1 MNNAIRATFEDLIA
15 LLYPNLCLAC
25 SENLP
30 TRNEVICL
38 RCQLEL
44 PRTNFHLDRENP
56 FTERFWGRI
65 PLESGVS
72 LYHFVKG
79 GRVQEL
85 LHRLKYEGKREIG
98 MKLGE
103 WYGRQLKDTPF
114 FQNIDVIIPVPLHPR
129 KERLRGYNQS
139 AMFAQGLAE
148 AMDKI
153 WLKDV
158 LIRTVFTETQTQK
171 SRAER
176 LENVKE
182 VFAVQKPEKI
192 KSKHILLVDD
202 VMTTG
207 ATMEV
212 CGAQLLEVE
221 NVKLSMAT
229 IALAEF

>member
-1 MNNAIRATFEDLIA
+1 MTAVRKIFGDFIA

-30 TRNEVICL
+30 THKEVICL

-44 PRTNFHLDRENP
+44 PRTNFHLEQENP

-65 PLESGVS
+65 HIESGAS

-85 LHRLKYEGKREIG
+85 LHRLKYEGKHEIG
-98 MKLGE
+98 TKLGE
-103 WYGRQLKDTPF
+103 WYGRQLKDSPF
-114 FQNIDVIIPVPLHPR
+114 FQSIDVIIPVPLHPR

-148 AMDKI
+148 TMQKP
-153 WLKDV
+153 WLKDS
-158 LIRTVFTETQTQK
+158 LIRKVFTETQTQK

-176 LENVKE
+176 IENVKD
-182 VFAVQKPEKI
+182 VFAIQKSELLKG
-192 KSKHILLVDD
+192 KHILLVDD

-207 ATMEV
+207 ATLEV
-212 CGAQLLEVE
+212 CGQKILEVPDT
-221 NVKLSMAT
+221 KISMAT

>member
-1 MNNAIRATFEDLIA
+1 MNAIRDTFDDLIA

-30 TRNEVICL
+30 TRNEIICL

-44 PRTNFHLDRENP
+44 PRTNFHLEKENP

-65 PLESGVS
+65 PLESGAS

-79 GRVQEL
+79 GRIQEL

-98 MKLGE
+98 IKLGE
-103 WYGRQLKDTPF
+103 WYGRQLKNSPD
-114 FQNIDVIIPVPLHPR
+114 FQAVDVIIPVPLHPR

-148 AMDKI
+148 AMDKS
-153 WLKDV
+153 WHKEV
-158 LIRTVFTETQTQK
+158 LIRKVFTETQTQK

-176 LENVKE
+176 LENVKD
-182 VFAVQKPEKI
+182 VFEIRNPEKI
-192 KSKHILLVDD
+192 KGKHILLVDD

-212 CGAQLLEVE
+212 CGAKLLEITGT
-221 NVKLSMAT
+221 KLSMAT

>member
-1 MNNAIRATFEDLIA
+1 MNAIRDTFDDLIA

-30 TRNEVICL
+30 TRNEIICL

-44 PRTNFHLDRENP
+44 PRTNFHLEKENP

-65 PLESGVS
+65 PLESGAS

-79 GRVQEL
+79 GRIQEL

-98 MKLGE
+98 IKLGE
-103 WYGRQLKDTPF
+103 WYGRQLKDSPD
-114 FQNIDVIIPVPLHPR
+114 FQAVDVIIPVPLHPR

-148 AMDKI
+148 AMDKS
-153 WLKDV
+153 WHKEV
-158 LIRTVFTETQTQK
+158 LIRKVFTETQTQK

-176 LENVKE
+176 LENVKD
-182 VFAVQKPEKI
+182 VFEIRNPEKI
-192 KSKHILLVDD
+192 KGKHILLVDD

-212 CGAQLLEVE
+212 CGAKLLEITGT
-221 NVKLSMAT
+221 KLSMAT